1 MTSGTRRS
9 LSPLS
14 LPRNSSSPSIP
25 VSNNANFS
33 ADAPSARQSQ
43 STSPLFASFSAF
55 STEPEASPNSNT
67 ISLSTRGSITNR
79 PTQPPRALS
88 PRNSQP
94 LAQGNSE
101 FELVPLNRNKHH
113 ALSNKSSS
121 THSQHVVPDMKGGRY
136 TDGVVTAADGN
147 SRRDSIVRRPGSSDT
162 DSRVPT
168 PDQPLLDSNAVRSP
182 FGDYGRTSS
191 ASLTTDSDQQQQHHR
206 RRSSTSDSDLTS
218 FARGWN
224 QHQRSYQI
232 LALELGITN
241 TQYGALQSS
250 VSAVNTVL
258 PILGGLFIDSF
269 GTTTGS
275 LMATFLIM
283 FGNLIIS
290 LSTHSRSFPVM
301 VVGRIFYGL
310 GSGTITVVQETILG
324 SWFKGKGLALTIAIQ
339 ITTSRI
345 ASFLSMGTAIPI
357 SDRFG
362 FYGAAFWANF
372 VVCAIS
378 FAINILYMLAMRR
391 IRRGTPETMLS
402 RLRSKH
408 RFNPRLVLFFFGIY
422 WMFIVESFTLGGGW
436 NSFLHINSELVK
448 LRFGVND
455 SVAAWS
461 ASASQIMPIFL
472 VPFLGWFFDQYG
484 MRTDMLVLSTSLFT
498 ISIALLGFTMLT
510 PIVGLVIFSISL
522 ALGPL
527 AEITAISLILPSS
540 SLGTGLGIYKSAMN
554 IGSTIVDI
562 VVGVLQDRGSRLMED
577 TEHSYD
583 YVMAFFMVWGII
595 STVVATTIFFVDRRK
610 WHSLLRSSAQDR
622 SEAYHLA
629 KDKINRPMIYVSS
642 PNWREYVQMWNY
654 MPLAMLTL
662 LLVVSLVLFAYKL
675 V

>member
-1 MTSGTRRS
+1 
-9 LSPLS
+9 
-14 LPRNSSSPSIP
+14 
-25 VSNNANFS
+25 
-33 ADAPSARQSQ
+33 
-43 STSPLFASFSAF
+43 
-55 STEPEASPNSNT
+55 
-67 ISLSTRGSITNR
+67 
-79 PTQPPRALS
+79 
-88 PRNSQP
+88 
-94 LAQGNSE
+94 
-101 FELVPLNRNKHH
+101 
-113 ALSNKSSS
+113 
-121 THSQHVVPDMKGGRY
+121 MKGDLYIDKRA
-136 TDGVVTAADGN
+136 VVTDSN
-147 SRRDSIVRRPGSSDT
+147 SRRSSIVRRVDSSDM

-168 PDQPLLDSNAVRSP
+168 PDQPLLDSSAMHSP
-182 FGDYGRTSS
+182 LGDYGRASSVSITAENDPYQRHRRLSSSSS
-191 ASLTTDSDQQQQHHR
+191 A
-206 RRSSTSDSDLTS
+206 DLTG
-218 FARGWN
+218 FRHGWN
-224 QHQRSYQI
+224 RQQRGYQI
-232 LALELGITN
+232 LALICTLLISVYGDVRIFRAKVICNLGELGITN
-241 TQYGALQSS
+241 AQYGALQSS
-250 VSAVNTVL
+250 VSAVNTIL

-275 LMATFLIM
+275 LVATFLIM

-290 LSTHSRSFPVM
+290 FSTHSRSFPTM

-357 SDRFG
+357 ADRFG

-372 VVCAIS
+372 LVCAIS
-378 FAINILYMLAMRR
+378 FGINILYMLAMRR
-391 IRRGTPETMLS
+391 IRRGTPENILS

-422 WMFIVESFTLGGGW
+422 WMFIIESFTLGGGW

-461 ASASQIMPIFL
+461 ASVSQIMPIFL

-510 PIVGLVIFSISL
+510 PIIGLIIFSISL

-562 VVGVLQDRGSRLMED
+562 VVGLLQDRGSRLLED

-583 YVMAFFMVWGII
+583 YVMVFFMVWGIL
-595 STVVATTIFFVDRRK
+595 STIVATAIFFVDRRK
-610 WHSLLRSSAQDR
+610 WHSLLRSNARNR
-622 SEAYHLA
+622 SDAHHLV
-629 KDKINRPMIYVSS
+629 KNKINSPMVYVSS
-642 PNWREYVQMWNY
+642 PNWREYVQTWNY
-654 MPLAMLTL
+654 MALAILSSL
-662 LLVVSLVLFAYKL
+662 LIISLVLFAYKL
-675 V
+675 A